1 MIDSNELGFDS
12 DSWAAGAD
20 RSVATLSLSH
30 FAQKLQY
37 KRRALAPPP
46 PNHSSLS
53 HNTDRQAATRHECTA
68 EKFQYFSSSRTRVGD
83 ISTLSTPGKFCQH
96 TAPMSVKIART

>member
-46 PNHSSLS
+46 PDESFAQYRP
-53 HNTDRQAATRHECTA
+53 TGPDATRMHRG
-68 EKFQYFSSSRTRVGD
+68 KIPIFQ
-83 ISTLSTPGKFCQH
+83 
-96 TAPMSVKIART
+96 